1 MDNIWKSF
9 TYQRPPVVRELKGR
23 ENEGDG
29 SLRKR
34 SQSGCGRTPWNVSP
48 LTAEGGCGG

>member
-1 MDNIWKSF
+1 MPEHELERRRQYMDNIWKSF

-29 SLRKR
+29 SCTGSR
-34 SQSGCGRTPWNVSP
+34 VM
-48 LTAEGGCGG
+48 